1 MSNIRDHPIYQDV
14 VDVLITRSI
23 KFKVGQFMIIIDNGD
38 VLVSSDVSWTYWH
51 RVTRTKMIIRSEL
64 ELTIALHTFYEPPN

>member
-14 VDVLITRSI
+14 VDLLTTRSI

-51 RVTRTKMIIRSEL
+51 RTTRAKMIIRSEL